1 MKLRTDPERYGQ
13 QFSESVQVL
22 QVADANLGLCTIFI
36 GEDPCKEYRGGFGI
50 GEGSLQTMMQV

>member
-22 QVADANLGLCTIFI
+22 QEADAKLELNMHDIYWEKC
-36 GEDPCKEYRGGFGI
+36 
-50 GEGSLQTMMQV
+50 LQRIQGRVKHR